1 MELELVIRRPDKIY
15 TLKGRVVRIEEV
27 DQGKDKRYEV
37 GIVFL
42 TESEEEVRQLQG
54 LTQELYPPPS

>member
-1 MELELVIRRPDKIY
+1 MELELVIRRPDKSH

-37 GIVFL
+37 GIFFL
-42 TESEEEVRQLQG
+42 AESEQELRELQG
-54 LTQELYPPPS
+54 LTQELYPTLS